1 MSIDEYISRFRQIT
15 TTLEWE
21 DTSLIDK
28 FYEGFKKEVKN
39 RINIFNQPEEFT
51 AYITLTTKIDTQ
63 IYQ

>member
-1 MSIDEYISRFRQIT
+1 MSIDKYISRFRQIT